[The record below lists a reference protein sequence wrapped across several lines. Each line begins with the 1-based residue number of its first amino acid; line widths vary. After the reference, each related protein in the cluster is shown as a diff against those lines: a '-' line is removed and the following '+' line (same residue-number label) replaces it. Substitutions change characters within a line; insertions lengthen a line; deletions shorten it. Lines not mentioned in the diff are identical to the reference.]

1 MIRSAAGIYW
11 LTGLSGSGKTTLS
24 QAVARLLA
32 ESDLGCVVLD
42 GDLLREGLCSDL
54 GYSAEDR
61 TENIRR
67 AGEMA
72 RLMAMQDRIC
82 LCAFITPFEAMRAR
96 LRQRLGGLYHEIYIS
111 CPISVCMERDP
122 KLNYRKARQGTL
134 HGYTGLDAP
143 YEPPAAP
150 DLCVETHLHPVEDCA
165 RMIAEYV
172 RKTCVPGSGQ

>member
-24 QAVARLLA
+24 QAVARELTA
-32 ESDLGCVVLD
+32 RGLGCVILD

-61 TENIRR
+61 VENIRR

-82 LCAFITPFEAMRAR
+82 LCAFITPFEAMRTR
-96 LRQRLGGLYHEIYIS
+96 LRQRLGKMYHEIYIS
-111 CPISVCMERDP
+111 CPISVCVERDP

-143 YEPPAAP
+143 YESPMAP
-150 DLCVETHLHPVEDCA
+150 DLCIETNLHPVEECV
-165 RMIAEYV
+165 RMIVEYV
-172 RKTCVPGSGQ
+172 LKTARTGSDN